1 MTLRSLLAI
10 LTLLMSLGQLDAQ
23 DFAPGLFPDRIVLT
37 WNGDPRHSQ
46 AVSWRTNG
54 QVRQGTAQITIAPD
68 SPHLE
73 ESAKSYPSTVEA
85 LIQEKDTALYHTV
98 SFENLEPGTL
108 YAYRVGSENQWSEW
122 FQFKTAPEVPEEFSF
137 IYFGDAQNDLKSR
150 WSRVI
155 RQAYGSMPDAAF
167 MLHAGDL
174 INRTHSDS
182 EWGEWNHA
190 GGFIHAMVPSI
201 PTPGNHEYDRDNQGK
216 LELDVHWRKQF
227 NLPLNGPKGFE
238 ETVYYTDYANA
249 RIISL
254 NSQEIVLNDSSRARQ
269 HEWLENVLKENLQ
282 EWTVITFHH
291 PIYSSS
297 SGRDNREFREA
308 FQPLFEKHGVDLVL
322 QGHDHTYGRGHN
334 LSTGVSGKPGEGKGP
349 VYVVSVSGPKM
360 YELTPNKWMD
370 RAASETQLYQ
380 FITIKDNKLTYRAHT
395 ATGKLYDAF
404 YLVKDTKGH
413 NAFTDEADSAI
424 EERTALPPRKLKEK
438 TPKELEEYEKVYPK
452 KQ

>member
-1 MTLRSLLAI
+1 MKLTSLLSI
-10 LTLLMSLGQLDAQ
+10 LALFMGLGQLSAQ
-23 DFAPGLFPDRIVLT
+23 DFAPGPFPDRIVLT
-37 WNGDPRHSQ
+37 WNGDPRYTQ
-46 AVSWRTNG
+46 AVSWRTST
-54 QVRQGTAQITIAPD
+54 QIKQGTAQITVAPD

-73 ESAKSYPSTVEA
+73 SSAKSHHATVES
-85 LIQEKDTALYHTV
+85 LIQEGDSSLYHTV
-98 SFENLEPGTL
+98 SFENLKPGTL
-108 YAYRVGSENQWSEW
+108 YAYRVGSEDHWSEW
-122 FQFKTAPEVPEEFSF
+122 FHFKTAPEAPEEFSF

-155 RQAYGSMPDAAF
+155 RQAYSSMSDAAF

-174 INRTHSDS
+174 INRTHADA

-190 GGFIHAMVPSI
+190 GGFIHAMIPSI
-201 PTPGNHEYDRDNQGK
+201 PTPGNHEYDRDQQER
-216 LELDVHWRKQF
+216 LELDIHWRKQF

-238 ETVYYTDYANA
+238 ETVYYTDYGNA

-254 NSQEIVLNDSSRARQ
+254 NSQEIVLNDSSRTRQ
-269 HEWLENVLKENLQ
+269 QEWLEKVLQ
-282 EWTVITFHH
+282 ENTQDWTIITFHH

-297 SGRDNREFREA
+297 SGRDNKEFREA
-308 FQPLFEKHGVDLVL
+308 FQPLFEAYGVDLVL

-334 LSTGVSGKPGEGKGP
+334 LSTGVSGKSGKGKGP

-360 YELTPNKWMD
+360 YELTTDKWMD

-380 FITIKDNKLTYRAHT
+380 FITIKDNKLTYRTHT

-404 YLVKDTKGH
+404 YLVKDHEG
-413 NAFTDEADSAI
+413 NNSFTDEAATAI
-424 EERTALPPRKLKEK
+424 EQRTDLPPRKLREK
-438 TPKELEEYEKVYPK
+438 TPEELQEYEKVYPK